1 MRWEGK
7 TYFAVDSGEPGPEE
21 LDSEESDSEAMD
33 SEAVDSLQMDSF
45 PNGIESRERESSA
58 SESCASESC
67 ASESCASESSA
78 SESSASESIASE
90 VCYVVEMKT
99 CLHTEALTELACCS
113 NSYCSSGHGDLLCE
127 LSTSWG
133 CSLLLPP

>member
-1 MRWEGK
+1 MCWEGK
-7 TYFAVDSGEPGPEE
+7 TYFAVDSGELGPEA
-21 LDSEESDSEAMD
+21 LDSEELDSEAMD

-67 ASESCASESSA
+67 ASES
-78 SESSASESIASE
+78 IASE

-99 CLHTEALTELACCS
+99 CLWELVTSRAAARRSTDRVNMLFAL
-113 NSYCSSGHGDLLCE
+113 
-127 LSTSWG
+127 
-133 CSLLLPP
+133 

>member
-1 MRWEGK
+1 MCWEGK
-7 TYFAVDSGEPGPEE
+7 TYFAVDSGELGPEA

-33 SEAVDSLQMDSF
+33 SEELDSLSLTLSH
-45 PNGIESRERESSA
+45 GIESRER
-58 SESCASESC
+58 
-67 ASESCASESSA
+67 
-78 SESSASESIASE
+78 ESSASESIASE

-133 CSLLLPP
+133 CSLLLLP